1 MTFYATLS
9 TDELIDLMDDANVVC
24 DDAQY
29 DACYAELERR
39 NAVPLE
45 LRDDYET
52 SGWYEDD
59 ADLESYSLECA
70 FGPEE

>member
-1 MTFYATLS
+1 MTAYASLS
-9 TDELIDLMDDANVVC
+9 DAELVSLLDDANINH

-39 NAVPLE
+39 DAVPLE
-45 LRDDYET
+45 LRDDFE
-52 SGWYEDD
+52 SDAWYDDD

-70 FGPEE
+70 FGPND

>member
-45 LRDDYET
+45 LRDDFET
-52 SGWYEDD
+52 SGWYEGD
-59 ADLESYSLECA
+59 
-70 FGPEE
+70 